1 MNRSLS
7 EVDPQIVR
15 IMLQDLD
22 RLQNCLT
29 LILRKI
35 MSVARSCRCRASVL
49 TSKYAEGTPGARYY
63 NGCAAADGVESLAI
77 ERGETAFRRRS
88 CQRPTAR
95 WEFSEYGSV

>member
-7 EVDPQIVR
+7 EADPQIVQ

-29 LILRKI
+29 LIPSENYVSRAV
-35 MSVARSCRCRASVL
+35 MQMQASVL

-77 ERGETAFRRRS
+77 ERAKQLFGVDHVNV
-88 CQRPTAR
+88 QPPR
-95 WEFSEYGSV
+95 WEFSQYGSV